1 MADTEHGSSCGISEL
16 AIRQLT
22 YRCLIMEES
31 LPRGTCSHENL
42 VLNALYVKAPLLAA
56 KHPPT
61 CFHTPAYAS

>member
-31 LPRGTCSHENL
+31 LPSSHENL
-42 VLNALYVKAPLLAA
+42 VLNALCVKA
-56 KHPPT
+56 H
-61 CFHTPAYAS
+61 Y